1 MTAAACMLALHGTEE
16 VDVQTVLRRR
26 GAALRAFACES
37 RSRRVGGSREL
48 LLRARTCARSAVP
61 ERPNATTIS
70 YEGLIQDDKFVS
82 LLFLVDMKLSSNTS
96 EQRVQWIRIR
106 HRSITSSS
114 SASVVS
120 GAFSRC
126 FRRVMRVEP
135 PRLLRVRRMQ
145 QLRQIIFATQKTQ
158 TTASTTAAARSVV
171 PSCAPPAVDDGRGS
185 LAARAAAAMPTASGE
200 SDLSLCSESVSRGRR
215 CSAEPGGDTASES
228 GGDASGGGVGGG
240 GTGGGEGNGGG
251 GGVEWWWWCRGGGGG
266 GCGCGGGG
274 GDGNGGDGRSGGGG
288 GGGGFGGV
296 GVGVGGR
303 DNGDRGNGSRGNG
316 GGEGIN
322 GGGGSKGGGN
332 DGGT

>member
-1 MTAAACMLALHGTEE
+1 MLALHGTEE

-106 HRSITSSS
+106 HKYTSSS

-126 FRRVMRVEP
+126 FRRVRRVEP

-145 QLRQIIFATQKTQ
+145 QLRQIMFATRKTQ
-158 TTASTTAAARSVV
+158 TTASTTAAAISVV
-171 PSCAPPAVDDGRGS
+171 PSCAPPVDDPEGLWRHVRRRRCPPRAASQISRFAANRSAEVAVVAQS
-185 LAARAAAAMPTASGE
+185 LAVTRLLRVAAMPAAAVWAVAAREVAKATVVVV
-200 SDLSLCSESVSRGRR
+200 VS
-215 CSAEPGGDTASES
+215 S
-228 GGDASGGGVGGG
+228 
-240 GTGGGEGNGGG
+240 GG
-251 GGVEWWWWCRGGGGG
+251 GGVVVVVVVAAAAAAVVAMEMAAMAAAAAAAAAAA
-266 GCGCGGGG
+266 
-274 GDGNGGDGRSGGGG
+274 SGASESASA
-288 GGGGFGGV
+288 V
-296 GVGVGGR
+296 ATTAIAATVQ
-303 DNGDRGNGSRGNG
+303 
-316 GGEGIN
+316 
-322 GGGGSKGGGN
+322 
-332 DGGT
+332 